1 VLRAAV
7 HQALKRNKAVRSFR
21 LGVYGE
27 GETGVTIVE
36 LK

>member
-1 VLRAAV
+1 V
-7 HQALKRNKAVRSFR
+7 QQYLKGSKFVKSHR